1 MEYAVNGMME
11 GEGRQLPINRSLTS
25 GKSSPPTL
33 AKIPPKTI
41 SLEKGREPS
50 RGGQI
55 PMRYATVIG
64 ERPRASDNESAGGVM
79 HNWQED
85 LLGITECAQDEHQIF
100 QEIERATQSL
110 GFEFCSYGMRI
121 PVPLSKPKTILLSN
135 YPEKWKQRYISQNYV
150 DIDPTVLHGRCSQA
164 PLLWSNKVFRS
175 QPAFWSEARSH
186 GIRFGWTQSCLDAVG
201 VGGMLSLSRSH
212 NVLKAQELADKE
224 RKMRWLVNVS
234 HLALSR
240 IFNARHV
247 NTLEQ
252 KLTRR
257 EIEVLRWTADG
268 KTSGEVS
275 DILVVSV
282 DTVNFHVK
290 NAVNKLQT
298 ANKTAAAVRAAMLG
312 LLN

>member
-1 MEYAVNGMME
+1 
-11 GEGRQLPINRSLTS
+11 
-25 GKSSPPTL
+25 
-33 AKIPPKTI
+33 
-41 SLEKGREPS
+41 
-50 RGGQI
+50 
-55 PMRYATVIG
+55 
-64 ERPRASDNESAGGVM
+64 M

-85 LLGITECAQDEHQIF
+85 LLAITECGHCEHTVF
-100 QEIERATQSL
+100 REMERAAQTL
-110 GFEFCSYGMRI
+110 GFEYCSYGLRI
-121 PVPLSKPKTILLSN
+121 PVPLSKPKTILVNN
-135 YPEKWKQRYISQNYV
+135 YPAAWKLRYVSENYV
-150 DIDPTVLHGRCSQA
+150 DIDPTVVHGRRSQA
-164 PLLWSNKVFRS
+164 PLLWSEKVFAGQR
-175 QPAFWSEARSH
+175 AFWEEAQSH
-186 GIRFGWTQSCLDAVG
+186 GVCIGWAQSSLDAVG

-212 NVLKAQELADKE
+212 EAITANELTCQEV
-224 RKMRWLVNVS
+224 KMRWLVNIS

-247 NTLEQ
+247 NTLEHA
-252 KLTRR
+252 LTRR